1 MGRAKVTVPTED
13 VVRTQAEAL
22 DDALSAGGDQL
33 DAATVASARQ
43 IIAKVGER
51 SALAGDHTVIALAG
65 ATGSGK
71 SSLFNALAGRELAEI
86 GARRPTTSI
95 PAAAVWGADSAGE
108 LLDWLGVPRRH
119 GVSPGEAVDETAGT
133 VDGTV
138 EDSVEDSVDGT
149 AGPEGEAASS
159 DPTTTALGSE
169 VSDGEPVGSL
179 EGLVLLDLPDFDS
192 RETAHRAEAERV
204 LALCDVFVW
213 VTDPQKYAD
222 ALLHDEYVQQLAGHS
237 AVMLV
242 VLNQVDRLV
251 SEGAV
256 EACRDDLVRLL
267 KADGVEGVQVLTTS
281 VATGRGISTLR
292 QRLANAVAGHEA
304 ARQRLSADLTAVA
317 GRLRRGVAEREAS
330 LDTAAD
336 DRLVDAL
343 SRASGV
349 PVVLN
354 AVDED
359 YRREALGRTG
369 WIFTRWGRKLRPD
382 PLRRLR
388 LDRVPSQVL
397 EQVDPLDVRE
407 IVGRSSIPAPS
418 ASARSAVKLAALS
431 LTERAADGLPVLWAE
446 AVTDA
451 AAPTDDRLYE
461 RLDRI
466 VVTTPLR
473 ANPPMWWQ
481 LMGWLQWVLGL
492 FAVVGL
498 AWLVVLGVVSWLQ
511 LPPIDTPKVGPFP
524 LPTLLLLA
532 GVLLGLLSAWVAR
545 ILGRV
550 GARHRRAVVGKRL
563 RSAIADVATDQLVEP
578 VRSVLDRHRETRER
592 LDAARRA

>member
-1 MGRAKVTVPTED
+1 V
-13 VVRTQAEAL
+13 
-22 DDALSAGGDQL
+22 
-33 DAATVASARQ
+33 
-43 IIAKVGER
+43 
-51 SALAGDHTVIALAG
+51 
-65 ATGSGK
+65 
-71 SSLFNALAGRELAEI
+71 
-86 GARRPTTSI
+86 
-95 PAAAVWGADSAGE
+95 
-108 LLDWLGVPRRH
+108 
-119 GVSPGEAVDETAGT
+119 
-133 VDGTV
+133 
-138 EDSVEDSVDGT
+138 
-149 AGPEGEAASS
+149 
-159 DPTTTALGSE
+159 E
-169 VSDGEPVGSL
+169 VSDGSDGQPVGSL
-179 EGLVLLDLPDFDS
+179 DGLVLLDLPDFDS

-251 SEGAV
+251 SEDAV
-256 EACRDDLVRLL
+256 EACREDLVRLL

-304 ARQRLSADLTAVA
+304 ARHRLSADLATVA

-330 LDTAAD
+330 LDAAAD
-336 DRLVDAL
+336 DRLIDAL

-359 YRREALGRTG
+359 YRRETLGRTG

-407 IVGRSSIPAPS
+407 IVGRSSIPAPT

-446 AVTDA
+446 AVSDA

-473 ANPPMWWQ
+473 ANPPVWWQ

-498 AWLVVLGVVSWLQ
+498 VWLVVLGVVSWLQ

-524 LPTLLLLA
+524 LPTLLFLA
-532 GVLLGLLSAWVAR
+532 GLLLGLLGAWVAR
-545 ILGRV
+545 VLGRV

-578 VRSVLDRHRETRER
+578 VRAVLDRHRETRER
-592 LDAARRA
+592 LEAARRS

>member
-1 MGRAKVTVPTED
+1 MSPLLKGRAKIAVATQEI
-13 VVRTQAEAL
+13 VRAQAEAL
-22 DDALSAGGDQL
+22 DAALAAGGDQL
-33 DAATVASARQ
+33 DADGVAAARQ
-43 IIAKVGER
+43 IIAKVGQR
-51 SALAGDHTVIALAG
+51 NALAGDHTVIALAG

-71 SSLFNALAGRELAEI
+71 SSLFNALAGQELAQI
-86 GARRPTTSI
+86 GATRPTTST
-95 PAAAVWGADSAGE
+95 PSAAVWGDDPAGP
-108 LLDWLGVPRRH
+108 LLDWLAVPRRH
-119 GVSPGEAVDETAGT
+119 AVSAP
-133 VDGTV
+133 
-138 EDSVEDSVDGT
+138 S
-149 AGPEGEAASS
+149 
-159 DPTTTALGSE
+159 
-169 VSDGEPVGSL
+169 GEPTDEPAGSL
-179 EGLVLLDLPDFDS
+179 DGLVLLDLPDFDS
-192 RETAHRAEAERV
+192 REMSHRREAERV

-222 ALLHDEYVQQLAGHS
+222 ALLHDEYVKQLTGHS

-242 VLNQVDRLV
+242 VLNQVDRLL
-251 SEGAV
+251 SESAV
-256 EACRDDLVRLL
+256 ETCREDLVRLL
-267 KADGVEGVQVLTTS
+267 KLDGVDGVQVLTTS
-281 VATGRGISTLR
+281 VLTGENIPELR

-304 ARQRLSADLTAVA
+304 ARQRLSADIAAVA

-330 LDTAAD
+330 LDAAAD
-336 DRLVDAL
+336 DRLIDAL

-349 PVVLN
+349 PVVLG

-446 AVTDA
+446 AVSDA

-461 RLDRI
+461 RLDRV

-473 ANPPMWWQ
+473 GNPPVWWR

-492 FAVVGL
+492 AAVVGL
-498 AWLVVLGVVSWLQ
+498 VWLVVLGVIGWLK
-511 LPPIDTPKVGPFP
+511 LPEIDTPKIGPFP
-524 LPTLLLLA
+524 LPTLLLVGGLVLGGLGAWLA
-532 GVLLGLLSAWVAR
+532 RVLA
-545 ILGRV
+545 RV
-550 GARHRRAVVGKRL
+550 GARRRRELVGTRL
-563 RSAIADVATDQLVEP
+563 RTAIADVATDQLVVP
-578 VRSVLDRHRETRER
+578 VREVLDRHRETRESLDTAR
-592 LDAARRA
+592 LT

>member
-1 MGRAKVTVPTED
+1 MSPLLKGRAKIAVATQEI
-13 VVRTQAEAL
+13 VRAQAEAL
-22 DDALSAGGDQL
+22 DAALAAGGDQL
-33 DAATVASARQ
+33 DADDVAAARQ
-43 IIAKVGER
+43 IIAKVGQR
-51 SALAGDHTVIALAG
+51 NALAGDHTVVALAG

-71 SSLFNALAGRELAEI
+71 SSLFNAIAGQELAQV
-86 GARRPTTSI
+86 GATRPTTST
-95 PAAAVWGADSAGE
+95 PSAAVWGDDPAGP
-108 LLDWLGVPRRH
+108 LLDWLAVPRRH
-119 GVSPGEAVDETAGT
+119 AVSAP
-133 VDGTV
+133 
-138 EDSVEDSVDGT
+138 S
-149 AGPEGEAASS
+149 
-159 DPTTTALGSE
+159 
-169 VSDGEPVGSL
+169 GEPTDEQAGSL
-179 EGLVLLDLPDFDS
+179 DGLVLLDLPDFDS
-192 RETAHRAEAERV
+192 REMSHRREAERV

-222 ALLHDEYVQQLAGHS
+222 ALLHDEYVKQLTGHS

-242 VLNQVDRLV
+242 VLNQVDRLL
-251 SEGAV
+251 SESAV
-256 EACRDDLVRLL
+256 ETCRQDLVRLL
-267 KADGVEGVQVLTTS
+267 KLDGVDGVQVLTTS
-281 VATGRGISTLR
+281 VLTGKDIPELR

-304 ARQRLSADLTAVA
+304 ARQRLSADISAVA

-330 LDTAAD
+330 LDAAAD
-336 DRLVDAL
+336 DRLIDAL

-349 PVVLN
+349 PVVLG

-446 AVTDA
+446 AVSDA

-461 RLDRI
+461 RLDRV

-473 ANPPMWWQ
+473 GNPPMWWR
-481 LMGWLQWVLGL
+481 LMGWLQWILGL
-492 FAVVGL
+492 AAVVGL
-498 AWLVVLGVVSWLQ
+498 VWLVVLGVVGWLK
-511 LPPIDTPKVGPFP
+511 LPEIDTPKIGPFP
-524 LPTLLLLA
+524 LPTLLLVGGLVLGWLGAWLA
-532 GVLLGLLSAWVAR
+532 RVLA
-545 ILGRV
+545 RV
-550 GARHRRAVVGKRL
+550 GARRRRERAPRRL
-563 RSAIADVATDQLVEP
+563 RTAIADVATDQLVVP
-578 VRSVLDRHRETRER
+578 VREVLDRHRETRESLDTAR
-592 LDAARRA
+592 LT

>member
-1 MGRAKVTVPTED
+1 MGRAKVSVPSEE
-13 VVRTQAEAL
+13 VLRTQAEAL
-22 DDALSAGGDQL
+22 DAALTSGGEQL
-33 DAATVASARQ
+33 DAQTAESARQ

-71 SSLFNALAGRELAEI
+71 SSLFNALAGREIAEI
-86 GARRPTTSI
+86 GARRPTTSS
-95 PAAAVWGADSAGE
+95 PTAAVWGDHPAGE
-108 LLDWLGVPRRH
+108 LLDWLKVPRRH
-119 GVSPGEAVDETAGT
+119 GVATDE
-133 VDGTV
+133 
-138 EDSVEDSVDGT
+138 
-149 AGPEGEAASS
+149 S
-159 DPTTTALGSE
+159 DEQLGSL
-169 VSDGEPVGSL
+169 D
-179 EGLVLLDLPDFDS
+179 GLVLLDLPDFDS
-192 RETAHRAEAERV
+192 REKAHRVEAERV

-222 ALLHDEYVQQLAGHS
+222 ALLHDEYVQQLSGHS

-242 VLNQVDRLV
+242 VLNQIDRLL
-251 SEGAV
+251 SDAAV
-256 EACRDDLVRLL
+256 EACREDLLRLL
-267 KADGVEGVQVLTTS
+267 SADGVEGVQVLATS
-281 VATGRGISTLR
+281 VATGAGIPELR

-304 ARQRLSADLTAVA
+304 ARHRLSADLAAVA
-317 GRLRRGVAEREAS
+317 GRLRRGVADREAS
-330 LDTAAD
+330 IEAAAD
-336 DRLVDAL
+336 DRLIDAL

-369 WIFTRWGRKLRPD
+369 WIFTRWGRKFRPD

-431 LTERAADGLPVLWAE
+431 LTERAAEGLPVLWAE
-446 AVTDA
+446 AVSDA

-461 RLDRI
+461 RLDRV

-481 LMGWLQWVLGL
+481 LLGWLQWVFGL
-492 FAVVGL
+492 AAVVGAVWL
-498 AWLVVLGVVSWLQ
+498 AALAVIGWLQ

-524 LPTLLLLA
+524 LPTLLLL
-532 GVLLGLLSAWVAR
+532 GGLLLGLLGAWLAR
-545 ILGRV
+545 VLAGI
-550 GARHRRAVVGKRL
+550 GARRRRALVGSRL
-563 RSAIADVATDQLVEP
+563 RTAITEVATDQLVEP
-578 VRSVLDRHRETRER
+578 VRGVLDRHRETRER
-592 LDAARRA
+592 LEDARLA

>member
-1 MGRAKVTVPTED
+1 MGRAKVSVPSEE
-13 VVRTQAEAL
+13 VLRTQAEAL
-22 DDALSAGGDQL
+22 DAALVSGGEQL
-33 DAATVASARQ
+33 DAQSASAARG

-86 GARRPTTSI
+86 GARRPTTST
-95 PAAAVWGADSAGE
+95 PSAAVWGAHPAGE
-108 LLDWLGVPRRH
+108 LLDWLQVPRRH
-119 GVSPGEAVDETAGT
+119 GVATADEP
-133 VDGTV
+133 
-138 EDSVEDSVDGT
+138 EDI
-149 AGPEGEAASS
+149 
-159 DPTTTALGSE
+159 
-169 VSDGEPVGSL
+169 VGSL
-179 EGLVLLDLPDFDS
+179 DGLVLLDLPDFDS
-192 RETAHRAEAERV
+192 RERSHRVEAERV

-222 ALLHDEYVQQLAGHS
+222 ALLHDEYVRQLSGHS
-237 AVMLV
+237 AVMIV
-242 VLNQVDRLV
+242 VLNQIDRLL
-251 SEGAV
+251 SDAAV
-256 EACRDDLVRLL
+256 EACREDLLRLL
-267 KADGVEGVQVLTTS
+267 SADGVEGVLVLTTS
-281 VATGRGISTLR
+281 VATGEGIPELR

-304 ARQRLSADLTAVA
+304 ARHRLSADLAAVA
-317 GRLRRGVAEREAS
+317 GRLRRGVADREAS
-330 LDTAAD
+330 IEAAAD
-336 DRLVDAL
+336 DRLIDAL

-369 WIFTRWGRKLRPD
+369 WIFTRWGRKFRPD

-431 LTERAADGLPVLWAE
+431 LTDRAAEGLPVLWAE
-446 AVTDA
+446 AVSDA

-461 RLDRI
+461 RLDRV

-473 ANPPMWWQ
+473 GNPPMWWK
-481 LMGWLQWVLGL
+481 LVGWLQWVFGL
-492 FAVVGL
+492 AAVIGVVWLAALAVVG
-498 AWLVVLGVVSWLQ
+498 WLQ

-524 LPTLLLLA
+524 LPTLLLL
-532 GVLLGLLSAWVAR
+532 GGLVLGLLGSWLAR
-545 ILGRV
+545 VLAGV
-550 GARHRRAVVGKRL
+550 GARRRVALVRGRL
-563 RSAIADVATDQLVEP
+563 RTAITEVATEQLVEP
-578 VRSVLDRHRETRER
+578 VRVVLDRHRTTRER
-592 LDAARRA
+592 LEDARLA

>member
-1 MGRAKVTVPTED
+1 MSPLLKGRAKIAVATQEI
-13 VVRTQAEAL
+13 VRAQAEAL
-22 DDALSAGGDQL
+22 DAALAAGGDQL
-33 DAATVASARQ
+33 DADDVAAARQ
-43 IIAKVGER
+43 IIAKVGQR
-51 SALAGDHTVIALAG
+51 NALAGDHTVIALAG

-71 SSLFNALAGRELAEI
+71 SSLFNALAGQELAQI
-86 GARRPTTSI
+86 GATRPTTST
-95 PAAAVWGADSAGE
+95 PSAAVWGDDPAGP
-108 LLDWLGVPRRH
+108 LLDWLAVPRRH
-119 GVSPGEAVDETAGT
+119 AVSAP
-133 VDGTV
+133 
-138 EDSVEDSVDGT
+138 S
-149 AGPEGEAASS
+149 
-159 DPTTTALGSE
+159 
-169 VSDGEPVGSL
+169 GEPTDEPAGSL
-179 EGLVLLDLPDFDS
+179 DGLVLLDLPDFDS
-192 RETAHRAEAERV
+192 REMSHRREAERV

-222 ALLHDEYVQQLAGHS
+222 ALLHDEYVKQLTGHS

-242 VLNQVDRLV
+242 VLNQVDRLL
-251 SEGAV
+251 SESAV
-256 EACRDDLVRLL
+256 ETCREDLVRLL
-267 KADGVEGVQVLTTS
+267 KLDGVDGVQVLTTS
-281 VATGRGISTLR
+281 VLTGENIPELR

-304 ARQRLSADLTAVA
+304 ARQRLSADISAVA

-330 LDTAAD
+330 LDAAAD
-336 DRLVDAL
+336 DRLIDAL

-349 PVVLN
+349 PVVLG

-446 AVTDA
+446 AVSDA

-461 RLDRI
+461 RLDRV

-473 ANPPMWWQ
+473 GNPPVWWR

-492 FAVVGL
+492 AAVVGL
-498 AWLVVLGVVSWLQ
+498 VWLVVLGVVGWLK
-511 LPPIDTPKVGPFP
+511 LPEIDTPKIGPFP
-524 LPTLLLLA
+524 LPTLLLVGGLVLGGLGAWLA
-532 GVLLGLLSAWVAR
+532 RVLA
-545 ILGRV
+545 RV
-550 GARHRRAVVGKRL
+550 GARRRRELVGSRL
-563 RSAIADVATDQLVEP
+563 RTAIADVATDQLVVP
-578 VRSVLDRHRETRER
+578 VREVLDRHRETRESLDTAR
-592 LDAARRA
+592 LT

>member
-1 MGRAKVTVPTED
+1 MGRTKVTVPAEQ
-13 VVRTQAEAL
+13 VVRAQAEAL
-22 DDALSAGGDQL
+22 DAALNAGGEQL
-33 DAATVASARQ
+33 DPGTVAIARQ

-51 SALAGDHTVIALAG
+51 SALAGNHTVIALAG

-71 SSLFNALAGRELAEI
+71 SSLFNALAGRELARI
-86 GARRPTTSI
+86 GATRPTTATPS
-95 PAAAVWGADSAGE
+95 AAVWGEDPAGE
-108 LLDWLGVPRRH
+108 LLDWLAVPRRF
-119 GVSPGEAVDETAGT
+119 GVSGPSDNGFQESAG
-133 VDGTV
+133 
-138 EDSVEDSVDGT
+138 S
-149 AGPEGEAASS
+149 
-159 DPTTTALGSE
+159 LGSL
-169 VSDGEPVGSL
+169 D
-179 EGLVLLDLPDFDS
+179 GLVLLDLPDFDS
-192 RETAHRAEAERV
+192 RVTSHRAEAERV

-242 VLNQVDRLV
+242 VLNQTDRLA
-251 SEGAV
+251 EGAV
-256 EACRDDLVRLL
+256 EACREDLVRLL
-267 KADGVEGVQVLTTS
+267 RADGVSGVQVLTTS
-281 VATGRGISTLR
+281 VATGEGIPELR

-317 GRLRRGVAEREAS
+317 RRLRQGVADREVA
-330 LDTAAD
+330 LDAGAD
-336 DRLVDAL
+336 DQLVDSL

-397 EQVDPLDVRE
+397 DQVDPLDVRE
-407 IVGRSSIPAPS
+407 VVGRSSIPAPS

-431 LTERAADGLPVLWAE
+431 LTERAAEGLPVLWAE
-446 AVTDA
+446 AVSDA

-461 RLDRI
+461 RLDRV

-473 ANPPMWWQ
+473 ANPPLWWQ
-481 LMGWLQWVLGL
+481 VTGWLQWLFGL
-492 FAVVGL
+492 IAVAGL
-498 AWLVVLGVVSWLQ
+498 AWLVVLAVIAWLQ

-524 LPTLLLLA
+524 VPTLMLVGGLLA
-532 GVLLGLLSAWVAR
+532 GLLGAGLAR
-545 ILGRV
+545 AAARV
-550 GARHRRAVVGKRL
+550 GARRRRTLVGKRL
-563 RSAIADVATDQLVEP
+563 RIAIADVANDQLVEP
-578 VRSVLDRHRETRER
+578 VRTVLDRHRDTREH
-592 LDAARRA
+592 LEAARAV

>member
-1 MGRAKVTVPTED
+1 MGRAKVAVPTED
-13 VVRTQAEAL
+13 VVRAQA
-22 DDALSAGGDQL
+22 DALGDALAAGGDQL

-95 PAAAVWGADSAGE
+95 PAAAVWGSHSAGE

-119 GVSPGEAVDETAGT
+119 GVSPDEMAEGSDQGAGNGSEADE
-133 VDGTV
+133 
-138 EDSVEDSVDGT
+138 
-149 AGPEGEAASS
+149 EGEVDAA
-159 DPTTTALGSE
+159 DAATAVLVSE
-169 VSDGEPVGSL
+169 VSDGELVGSL
-179 EGLVLLDLPDFDS
+179 DGLVLLDLPDFDS

-222 ALLHDEYVQQLAGHS
+222 ALLHDEYVRQLAGHS

-242 VLNQVDRLV
+242 VLNQVDRLL

-292 QRLANAVAGHEA
+292 QRLVNAVAGHEA
-304 ARQRLSADLTAVA
+304 ARQRLSADLTTVA
-317 GRLRRGVAEREAS
+317 GRLRRGVAESEAS
-330 LDTAAD
+330 LDAAAD
-336 DRLVDAL
+336 DRLIDAL

-397 EQVDPLDVRE
+397 DQVDPLDVRE

-431 LTERAADGLPVLWAE
+431 LTERAGDGLPVLWAE
-446 AVTDA
+446 AVSDA

-473 ANPPMWWQ
+473 ANPPAWWQ
-481 LMGWLQWVLGL
+481 LMGWLQWMLGL
-492 FAVVGL
+492 VAVVGL
-498 AWLVVLGVVSWLQ
+498 VWLVVLGVVSWLQ
-511 LPPIDTPKVGPFP
+511 LPPIDTPRVGPFP
-524 LPTLLLLA
+524 LPTLMFLA
-532 GVLLGLLSAWVAR
+532 GLLLGLLGAWVAR
-545 ILGRV
+545 VLGRV
-550 GARHRRAVVGKRL
+550 GARHRRAVVGTRL
-563 RSAIADVATDQLVEP
+563 RSAIADVATDQLVQP
-578 VRSVLDRHRETRER
+578 VRAVLDRHRETRER
-592 LDAARRA
+592 LEAARRT

>member
-1 MGRAKVTVPTED
+1 LLKGRAKIAVATQEI
-13 VVRTQAEAL
+13 VRAQAEAL
-22 DDALSAGGDQL
+22 DAALAAGGDQL
-33 DAATVASARQ
+33 DADDVAAARQ
-43 IIAKVGER
+43 IIAKVGQR
-51 SALAGDHTVIALAG
+51 NALTGDHTVVALAG

-71 SSLFNALAGRELAEI
+71 SSLFNAIAGQELAQI
-86 GARRPTTSI
+86 GATRPTTST
-95 PAAAVWGADSAGE
+95 PSAAVWGDDPAGP
-108 LLDWLGVPRRH
+108 LLDWLAVPRRH
-119 GVSPGEAVDETAGT
+119 AVSAP
-133 VDGTV
+133 
-138 EDSVEDSVDGT
+138 S
-149 AGPEGEAASS
+149 
-159 DPTTTALGSE
+159 
-169 VSDGEPVGSL
+169 GEPTDEQAGSL
-179 EGLVLLDLPDFDS
+179 DGLVLLDLPDFDS
-192 RETAHRAEAERV
+192 REMSHRREAERV

-222 ALLHDEYVQQLAGHS
+222 ALLHDEYVKQLTGHS

-242 VLNQVDRLV
+242 VLNQVDRLL
-251 SEGAV
+251 SESAV
-256 EACRDDLVRLL
+256 ETCRQDLVRLL
-267 KADGVEGVQVLTTS
+267 KLDGVDGVQVLTTS
-281 VATGRGISTLR
+281 VLTGKDIPELR

-304 ARQRLSADLTAVA
+304 ARQRLSADISAVA

-330 LDTAAD
+330 LDAAAD
-336 DRLVDAL
+336 DRLIDAL

-349 PVVLN
+349 PVVLG

-446 AVTDA
+446 AVSDA

-461 RLDRI
+461 RLDRV

-473 ANPPMWWQ
+473 GNPPMWWR
-481 LMGWLQWVLGL
+481 LMGWLQWILGL
-492 FAVVGL
+492 AAVVGL
-498 AWLVVLGVVSWLQ
+498 VWLVVLGVVGWLK
-511 LPPIDTPKVGPFP
+511 LPEIDTPKIGPFP
-524 LPTLLLLA
+524 LPTLLLVGGLVLGWLGAWLA
-532 GVLLGLLSAWVAR
+532 RVLA
-545 ILGRV
+545 RV
-550 GARHRRAVVGKRL
+550 GARRRRELVGSRL
-563 RSAIADVATDQLVEP
+563 RTAIADVATDQLVVP
-578 VRSVLDRHRETRER
+578 VRDVLDRHRETRESLDTAR
-592 LDAARRA
+592 LTWR

>member
-1 MGRAKVTVPTED
+1 VSPLLKGRAKIAVATQEI
-13 VVRTQAEAL
+13 VRAQAEAL
-22 DDALSAGGDQL
+22 DAALAAGGDQL
-33 DAATVASARQ
+33 DADDVAAARQ
-43 IIAKVGER
+43 IIAKVGQR
-51 SALAGDHTVIALAG
+51 NALAGDHTVIALAG

-71 SSLFNALAGRELAEI
+71 SSLFNALAGQELAQI
-86 GARRPTTSI
+86 GATRPTTST
-95 PAAAVWGADSAGE
+95 PSAAVWGDDPAGP
-108 LLDWLGVPRRH
+108 LLDWLAVPRRH
-119 GVSPGEAVDETAGT
+119 AVSAP
-133 VDGTV
+133 
-138 EDSVEDSVDGT
+138 S
-149 AGPEGEAASS
+149 
-159 DPTTTALGSE
+159 
-169 VSDGEPVGSL
+169 GEPTDEPAGSL
-179 EGLVLLDLPDFDS
+179 DGLVLLDLPDFDS
-192 RETAHRAEAERV
+192 REMSHRREAERV

-222 ALLHDEYVQQLAGHS
+222 ALLHDEYVKHLTGHS

-242 VLNQVDRLV
+242 VLNQVDRLL
-251 SEGAV
+251 SESAV
-256 EACRDDLVRLL
+256 ETCREDLVRLL
-267 KADGVEGVQVLTTS
+267 KLDGVDGVQVLTTS
-281 VATGRGISTLR
+281 VLTGENIPELR

-304 ARQRLSADLTAVA
+304 ARQRLSADIAAVA

-330 LDTAAD
+330 LDAAAD
-336 DRLVDAL
+336 DRLIDAL

-349 PVVLN
+349 PVVLG

-446 AVTDA
+446 AVSDA

-461 RLDRI
+461 RLDRV

-473 ANPPMWWQ
+473 ANPPLWWRP
-481 LMGWLQWVLGL
+481 MGWLQWVLGL
-492 FAVVGL
+492 AAVVGL
-498 AWLVVLGVVSWLQ
+498 VWLVVLGVVGWLK
-511 LPPIDTPKVGPFP
+511 LPEIDTPKIGPFP
-524 LPTLLLLA
+524 LPTLLLVGGLVLGGLGAWLA
-532 GVLLGLLSAWVAR
+532 RVLA
-545 ILGRV
+545 RV
-550 GARHRRAVVGKRL
+550 GARRRRELVGSRL
-563 RSAIADVATDQLVEP
+563 RTAIADVATDQLVVP
-578 VRSVLDRHRETRER
+578 VREVLDRHRETRESLDTAR
-592 LDAARRA
+592 LT

>member
-1 MGRAKVTVPTED
+1 MSPLLKGRAKIAVATQEI
-13 VVRTQAEAL
+13 VRAQAEAL
-22 DDALSAGGDQL
+22 DAALAAGGDQL
-33 DAATVASARQ
+33 DADGVAAARQ
-43 IIAKVGER
+43 IIAKVGQR
-51 SALAGDHTVIALAG
+51 NALAGDHTVIALAG

-71 SSLFNALAGRELAEI
+71 SSLFNALAGQELAQI
-86 GARRPTTSI
+86 GATRPTTST
-95 PAAAVWGADSAGE
+95 PSAAVWGDDPAGP
-108 LLDWLGVPRRH
+108 LLDWLAVPRRH
-119 GVSPGEAVDETAGT
+119 AVSAP
-133 VDGTV
+133 
-138 EDSVEDSVDGT
+138 S
-149 AGPEGEAASS
+149 
-159 DPTTTALGSE
+159 
-169 VSDGEPVGSL
+169 GEPTDEPAGSL
-179 EGLVLLDLPDFDS
+179 DGLVLLDLPDFDS
-192 RETAHRAEAERV
+192 REMSHRREAERV

-222 ALLHDEYVQQLAGHS
+222 ALLHDEYVKQLTGHS

-242 VLNQVDRLV
+242 VLNQVDRLL
-251 SEGAV
+251 SESAV
-256 EACRDDLVRLL
+256 ETCREDLVRLL
-267 KADGVEGVQVLTTS
+267 KLDGVDGVQVLTTS
-281 VATGRGISTLR
+281 VLTGENIPELR

-304 ARQRLSADLTAVA
+304 ARQRLSADIAAVA

-330 LDTAAD
+330 LDAAAD
-336 DRLVDAL
+336 DRLIDAL

-349 PVVLN
+349 PVVLG

-446 AVTDA
+446 AVSDA

-461 RLDRI
+461 RLDRV

-473 ANPPMWWQ
+473 GNPPVWWR

-492 FAVVGL
+492 AAVAGL
-498 AWLVVLGVVSWLQ
+498 VWLVVLGVVGWLK
-511 LPPIDTPKVGPFP
+511 LPEIDTPKIGPFP
-524 LPTLLLLA
+524 LPTLLLVGGLVLGGLGAWLA
-532 GVLLGLLSAWVAR
+532 RVLA
-545 ILGRV
+545 RV
-550 GARHRRAVVGKRL
+550 GARRRRELVGTRL
-563 RSAIADVATDQLVEP
+563 RTAIADVATDQLVVP
-578 VRSVLDRHRETRER
+578 VREVLDRHRETRESLDTAR
-592 LDAARRA
+592 LT

>member
-1 MGRAKVTVPTED
+1 MSPLLKGRAKIAVATQEI
-13 VVRTQAEAL
+13 VRAQAEAL
-22 DDALSAGGDQL
+22 DAALAAGGDQL
-33 DAATVASARQ
+33 DADDVAAARQ
-43 IIAKVGER
+43 IIAKVGQR
-51 SALAGDHTVIALAG
+51 NALTGDHTVVALAG

-71 SSLFNALAGRELAEI
+71 SSLFNAIAGQELAQI
-86 GARRPTTSI
+86 GATRPTTSTPSAAMWGDD
-95 PAAAVWGADSAGE
+95 PAGP
-108 LLDWLGVPRRH
+108 LLDWLAVPRRH
-119 GVSPGEAVDETAGT
+119 AVSAP
-133 VDGTV
+133 
-138 EDSVEDSVDGT
+138 S
-149 AGPEGEAASS
+149 
-159 DPTTTALGSE
+159 
-169 VSDGEPVGSL
+169 GEPTDEQAGSL
-179 EGLVLLDLPDFDS
+179 DGLVLLDLPDFDS
-192 RETAHRAEAERV
+192 REMSHRREAERV

-222 ALLHDEYVQQLAGHS
+222 ALLHDEYVKQLTGHS

-242 VLNQVDRLV
+242 VLNQVDRLL
-251 SEGAV
+251 SESAV
-256 EACRDDLVRLL
+256 ETCRQDLVRLL
-267 KADGVEGVQVLTTS
+267 KLDGVDGVQVLTTS
-281 VATGRGISTLR
+281 VLTGKDIPELR

-304 ARQRLSADLTAVA
+304 ARQRLSADISAVA

-330 LDTAAD
+330 LDAAAD
-336 DRLVDAL
+336 DRLIDAL

-349 PVVLN
+349 PVVLG

-446 AVTDA
+446 AVSDA

-461 RLDRI
+461 RLDRV

-473 ANPPMWWQ
+473 GNPPMWWR
-481 LMGWLQWVLGL
+481 LMGWLQWILGL
-492 FAVVGL
+492 AAVVGL
-498 AWLVVLGVVSWLQ
+498 VWLVVLGVVGWLK
-511 LPPIDTPKVGPFP
+511 LPEIDTPKIGPFP
-524 LPTLLLLA
+524 LPTLLLVGGLVLGWLGAWLA
-532 GVLLGLLSAWVAR
+532 RVLA
-545 ILGRV
+545 RV
-550 GARHRRAVVGKRL
+550 GARRRRELVGSRL
-563 RSAIADVATDQLVEP
+563 RTAIADVATDQLVVP
-578 VRSVLDRHRETRER
+578 VREVLDRHRETRESLDTAR
-592 LDAARRA
+592 LT

>member
-1 MGRAKVTVPTED
+1 MSPLLKGRAKIAVATQEI
-13 VVRTQAEAL
+13 VRAQAEAL
-22 DDALSAGGDQL
+22 DAALAAGGDQL
-33 DAATVASARQ
+33 DADDVAAARQ
-43 IIAKVGER
+43 IIAKVGQR
-51 SALAGDHTVIALAG
+51 NALAGDHTVVALAG

-71 SSLFNALAGRELAEI
+71 SSLFNALAGQELAQI
-86 GARRPTTSI
+86 GATRPTTST
-95 PAAAVWGADSAGE
+95 PSAAVWGDDPAGP
-108 LLDWLGVPRRH
+108 LLDWLAVPRRH
-119 GVSPGEAVDETAGT
+119 AVSAP
-133 VDGTV
+133 
-138 EDSVEDSVDGT
+138 S
-149 AGPEGEAASS
+149 
-159 DPTTTALGSE
+159 
-169 VSDGEPVGSL
+169 GEPTDEPAGSL
-179 EGLVLLDLPDFDS
+179 DGLVLLDLPDFDS
-192 RETAHRAEAERV
+192 REMSHRREAERV

-222 ALLHDEYVQQLAGHS
+222 ALLHDEYVKQLTGHS

-242 VLNQVDRLV
+242 VLNQVDRLL
-251 SEGAV
+251 SESAV
-256 EACRDDLVRLL
+256 ETCREDLVRLL
-267 KADGVEGVQVLTTS
+267 KLDGVDGVQVLTTS
-281 VATGRGISTLR
+281 VLTGENIPELR

-304 ARQRLSADLTAVA
+304 ARQRLSADIAAVA

-330 LDTAAD
+330 LDAAAD
-336 DRLVDAL
+336 DRLIDAL

-349 PVVLN
+349 PVVLG

-446 AVTDA
+446 AVSDA

-461 RLDRI
+461 RLDRV

-473 ANPPMWWQ
+473 GNPPVWWR

-492 FAVVGL
+492 AAVVGL
-498 AWLVVLGVVSWLQ
+498 VWLVVLGVVGWLK
-511 LPPIDTPKVGPFP
+511 LPEIDTPKIGPFP
-524 LPTLLLLA
+524 LPTLLLVGGLVLGGLGAWLA
-532 GVLLGLLSAWVAR
+532 RVLA
-545 ILGRV
+545 RV
-550 GARHRRAVVGKRL
+550 GARRRRELVGTRL
-563 RSAIADVATDQLVEP
+563 RTAIADVATDQLVVP
-578 VRSVLDRHRETRER
+578 VREVLDRHRETRESLDTAR
-592 LDAARRA
+592 LT

>member
-1 MGRAKVTVPTED
+1 MLV
-13 VVRTQAEAL
+13 
-22 DDALSAGGDQL
+22 
-33 DAATVASARQ
+33 
-43 IIAKVGER
+43 
-51 SALAGDHTVIALAG
+51 
-65 ATGSGK
+65 
-71 SSLFNALAGRELAEI
+71 
-86 GARRPTTSI
+86 
-95 PAAAVWGADSAGE
+95 
-108 LLDWLGVPRRH
+108 
-119 GVSPGEAVDETAGT
+119 
-133 VDGTV
+133 
-138 EDSVEDSVDGT
+138 
-149 AGPEGEAASS
+149 
-159 DPTTTALGSE
+159 SE

-179 EGLVLLDLPDFDS
+179 DGLVLLDLPDFDS

-222 ALLHDEYVQQLAGHS
+222 ALLHDEYVRQLAGHS

-242 VLNQVDRLV
+242 VLNQVDRLL
-251 SEGAV
+251 SESAV

-317 GRLRRGVAEREAS
+317 GRLRRGVAESEAS
-330 LDTAAD
+330 LDAAAD
-336 DRLVDAL
+336 DRLIDAL

-492 FAVVGL
+492 LAVVGL

-511 LPPIDTPKVGPFP
+511 LPPIDTPKVGTVPAAHAAAP
-524 LPTLLLLA
+524 GRSPA
-532 GVLLGLLSAWVAR
+532 GVARRVGGPGPRPGGSATSSGGRREAAAQRDRRRGDGPAGRAGPLGPRPASRDAGAAGGGPPRLSRRVGCPQPASGSSRRPQGDGRLWPA
-545 ILGRV
+545 LGRASHARSGRCR
-550 GARHRRAVVGKRL
+550 GAPTPTGNW
-563 RSAIADVATDQLVEP
+563 VE
-578 VRSVLDRHRETRER
+578 EQQ
-592 LDAARRA
+592 